1 MDRTSTASHGE
12 FAAALP
18 TASADDGDSGAA
30 PSPAS
35 TQTETSCNWHT
46 LLSGSPREVLARL
59 VRDDPLD
66 VRARVASRLRA
77 EAVLLDGDR
86 VHLRALA
93 RISRAAGA
101 YRGRPELADWVDGA
115 VAETVQE
122 LVREEHE
129 LARSRTPIREGREGR
144 EGREDRATVTAAVA
158 VDPDAF
164 TSLATPLGLD
174 PGSVRRAC
182 ATFDVLPFAER
193 DAFFRLVLEAGDLDA
208 AAREVGVSASEVA
221 RRARRALDAILA
233 TTLGVAVDAEKARKR

>member
-1 MDRTSTASHGE
+1 MDRISTASQGE

-18 TASADDGDSGAA
+18 AGSADDGDPGAA
-30 PSPAS
+30 PFPGGE
-35 TQTETSCNWHT
+35 QTETSCNWHT

-59 VRDDPLD
+59 VRDDPLH

-77 EAVLLDGDR
+77 EALLLDGDH

-101 YRGRPELADWVDGA
+101 YRGRPGLADWVDAA
-115 VAETVQE
+115 VADAVEE

-129 LARSRTPIREGREGR
+129 LARSRTPIREGRE
-144 EGREDRATVTAAVA
+144 DRATDTAAVP

-164 TSLATPLGLD
+164 SSLATPLGLD

-182 ATFDVLPFAER
+182 ATFDVLPFVER
-193 DAFFRLVLEAGDLDA
+193 NAFFRLVLEAGDLDA
-208 AAREVGVSASEVA
+208 AAREVGVSASEVG

-233 TTLGVAVDAEKARKR
+233 AALGVVGDVEKARKR